1 MNTEEKKRKQKE
13 YYLVNR
19 TTILER
25 QSQYNKDNL
34 DYISDYNHQ
43 YYLDHMITVKESSRI
58 RHYIKQSLKVV
69 VQKEKKEK
77 KVYSKIERLQFKEN
91 RKIKRINAMTCEY
104 FDDGLIKL
112 DLF

>member
-1 MNTEEKKRKQKE
+1 MNCKSQEYQKE
-13 YYLVNR
+13 YYKTNR
-19 TTILER
+19 DKLIR
-25 QSQYNKDNL
+25 YQIDYNKK
-34 DYISDYNHQ
+34 YSSDRKEYNHQ

-58 RHYIKQSLKVV
+58 RHYIKQALKVV